1 MAATGSLAFLGA
13 ARYQG
18 NWDAARNDGTASN
31 GTTKYGTLLT
41 SNGYHSS
48 TSLTASAGD
57 YWQVSTAGSTNINGT
72 SSWTANDW
80 CVYSGS
86 AWIRLSFLDTMAS
99 VIVGD
104 ISEAIFHMGAS
115 NDKHIIFA
123 TGSQHSGS
131 NNFTFNYNNSSVLLT
146 GNMHVGDDKKIYFG
160 ATNDSFIHY
169 QNALDQLTISGSD
182 AETSLVLSG
191 SSVKVDGRL
200 KVTNTIEHDGD
211 TDTKITFGDDQ
222 ISITVGNV
230 TFGALTEASEDVISF
245 NSGVGDVDFKVY
257 KNSST
262 VPALNISGSDGVIH
276 SHYGVK
282 IDDDKDL
289 TFGKNAD
296 ASIRYRE
303 AVDDFLTISGS
314 ATGLALSGSKIVID
328 PGSVASGSAA
338 GPGSYLGVTATGQIV
353 LTSSVGGSGTGDIE
367 GVTAGNGL
375 TGGGTTGTVTL
386 NVGAGTGIDVGSDD
400 ISVDVS
406 DFMAN
411 GANNRVVTATGAD
424 AQNAEANLLFD
435 GNALMLT
442 GSLHVSGTGVTI
454 TAGEAQSAVLTMK
467 ADQGDDVLDSTTFTV
482 ADSGNLTISASQ
494 GLFLSGTSMFIDSPA
509 TISGD
514 LTVQGGDIIGPEDAH
529 FRVAS
534 DRNLHLE
541 LDKDNTGTLRHFY
554 IFNGAGQYVFNVRNT
569 GEVRLVE
576 DAKLGFGSNTDADCH
591 IVFRDAVDDLMT
603 ISGSAAGLVLSGS
616 KLIFDTD
623 TVESGSLAGPGS
635 YLGVTA
641 AGQVVLTAS
650 SGGSG
655 DITGVTAGNGL
666 TGGGDSGA
674 VTLTV
679 GAGTGIDVSSTAIAV
694 DVSDFMTN
702 GADNRV
708 VTATGTDA
716 MNAEAN
722 LTFDGNNL
730 ELAGDLSIT
739 GSVFISGSGITLT
752 AHEAGAAI
760 LTLKGDQGDQAADS
774 TTFTVVDGGNTT
786 IAAGGELIVSGS
798 GLTITA
804 AEAGNAVLT
813 LNADQGDDAADITT
827 ITHAAGGNVTV
838 ASGGDII
845 LDPAGG
851 EVTVDGNLIPNS
863 DSANALGADGTAWS
877 TLYVDNIDLNGQ
889 GRIDLDTDGDT
900 SLRSP
905 GDDVVKLEIG
915 ASDVMT
921 ISTAG
926 GLVYTG
932 SLHISG
938 GINVDGFSTGS
949 LDLGSAGSITQHS
962 RKGQVT
968 VTTNGSWT
976 ANSAIA
982 FTVISNKLK
991 QTDALTTSIAS
1002 SSVSINTGILPFAAN
1017 CQSGAS
1023 TITLVNFTG
1032 GTVGND
1038 SKVII
1043 NWAAL

>member
-1 MAATGSLAFLGA
+1 MPATGSLAFIGA

-48 TSLTASAGD
+48 TNLTAAAGD
-57 YWQVSTAGSTNINGT
+57 YWQVSTAGNTNINGT

-99 VIVGD
+99 VVIGD
-104 ISEAIFHMGAS
+104 LSESVFHMGVA

-160 ATNDSFIHY
+160 NADDSFIHY
-169 QNALDQLTISGSD
+169 R
-182 AETSLVLSG
+182 E
-191 SSVKVDGRL
+191 
-200 KVTNTIEHDGD
+200 
-211 TDTKITFGDDQ
+211 
-222 ISITVGNV
+222 SI
-230 TFGALTEASEDVISF
+230 
-245 NSGVGDVDFKVY
+245 
-257 KNSST
+257 
-262 VPALNISGSDGVIH
+262 
-276 SHYGVK
+276 
-282 IDDDKDL
+282 
-289 TFGKNAD
+289 
-296 ASIRYRE
+296 
-303 AVDDFLTISGS
+303 DDFLTISGS
-314 ATGLALSGSKIVID
+314 SAGLVLSGSKIVVD
-328 PGSVASGSAA
+328 PGSVASGSIA

-353 LTSSVGGSGTGDIE
+353 LTASSGGGSGDIE

-375 TGGGTTGTVTL
+375 TGGGATGTVTL

-411 GANNRVVTATGAD
+411 GANNRVVTATGTD

-454 TAGEAQSAVLTMK
+454 TAGEAQSAVLTLK

-494 GLFLSGTSMFIDSPA
+494 GIFLSGTSMFIDSPA

-514 LTVQGGDIIGPEDAH
+514 LTVQGGDIVGPESAN
-529 FRVAS
+529 FRLAS
-534 DRNLHLE
+534 DRSFNVE
-541 LDKDNTGTLRHFY
+541 LDKDNTGSDHSFFVL
-554 IFNGAGQYVFNVRNT
+554 NGAGNYVFRVKNT
-569 GEVRLVE
+569 GEIRVVE
-576 DAKLGFGSNTDADCH
+576 DQKLGFGTNTATDCH
-591 IVFRDAVDDLMT
+591 IVFRDSVDDMMI

-635 YLGVTA
+635 YLGVTS

-650 SGGSG
+650 SGGDG

-679 GAGTGIDVSSTAIAV
+679 GAGTGIDVSTNAIAV

-702 GADNRV
+702 GVNNRV
-708 VTATGTDA
+708 VTATGTDG
-716 MNAEAN
+716 MNAEAD

-730 ELAGDLSIT
+730 VLAGGLSVT
-739 GSVFISGSGITLT
+739 GSVHVSGSGITLT
-752 AHEAGAAI
+752 AMEAGAAV
-760 LTLKGDQGDQAADS
+760 LTLKGDQGDDAADS
-774 TTFTVVDGGNTT
+774 TTITVVDGGDTT
-786 IAAGGELIVSGS
+786 IAAGGTLTITGS
-798 GLTITA
+798 GLTIA
-804 AEAGNAVLT
+804 GAEAGNAVLT
-813 LNADQGDDAADITT
+813 LSADQGDDAADTT
-827 ITHAAGGNVTV
+827 TFTHAAAGDFTI

-845 LDPAGG
+845 LDPAGNNVLPG
-851 EVTVDGNLIPNS
+851 S
-863 DSANALGADGTAWS
+863 DSTDDLGGDGVAWKK
-877 TLYVDNIDLNGQ
+877 LYVDDIDLNGQ
-889 GRIDLDTDGDT
+889 GRIFLDEDGDT
-900 SLRSP
+900 SLRAV
-905 GDDVVKLEIG
+905 GDDVVVLEVSS
-915 ASDVMT
+915 ADVLT
-921 ISTAG
+921 VSSAG
-926 GLVYTG
+926 GFVMTG
-932 SLHISG
+932 SLHVSG
-938 GINVDGFSTGS
+938 GIFVNGFSTGS
-949 LDLGSAGSITQHS
+949 LDLGSGASITQHT

-968 VTTNGSWT
+968 LTTNGSLS
-976 ANSAIA
+976 AGSAIF
-982 FTVISNKLK
+982 FTLISN
-991 QTDALTTSIAS
+991 QIRQVDTVVASIAS
-1002 SSVSINTGILPFAAN
+1002 ASLGVNTGLLPFVTNVQNGACVVTIAN
-1017 CQSGAS
+1017 Q
-1023 TITLVNFTG
+1023 TG

-1038 SKVII
+1038 SKVTV
-1043 NWAAL
+1043 NWVAL

>member
-1 MAATGSLAFLGA
+1 MPATGSLAFIGA

-48 TSLTASAGD
+48 TNLTAAAGD
-57 YWQVSTAGSTNINGT
+57 YWQISTAGNTNINGT

-99 VIVGD
+99 VLIGD
-104 ISEAIFHMGAS
+104 LDSATFHMGVQ

-131 NNFTFNYNNSSVLLT
+131 KNLLYDYNNSNLIVT
-146 GNMHVGDDKKIYFG
+146 GNVYISDDKKLYFG
-160 ATNDSFIHY
+160 SNHDTFIEY
-169 QNALDQLTISGSD
+169 DENQDDFLVISGS
-182 AETSLVLSG
+182 SKGISLSG
-191 SSVKVDGRL
+191 SSIEAHGVL
-200 KVTNTIEHDGD
+200 KVAQFVERYGDSNTRIRLEDDEVRIEAGA
-211 TDTKITFGDDQ
+211 
-222 ISITVGNV
+222 V
-230 TFGALTEASEDVISF
+230 TFASFKETTQNIIKLNHSLT
-245 NSGVGDVDFKVY
+245 DVDLAVY
-257 KNSST
+257 KNSSAT
-262 VPALNISGSDGVIH
+262 PALFVSGSDGVIH

-303 AVDDFLTISGS
+303 SIDDFLAISGS
-314 ATGLALSGSKIVID
+314 AAGLVLSGSKIVID

-353 LTSSVGGSGTGDIE
+353 LTASSGGGSGTGDIE

-494 GLFLSGTSMFIDSPA
+494 GIFLSGTSMFIDSPA

-514 LTVQGGDIIGPEDAH
+514 LTVQGGDIIGPESAN
-529 FRVAS
+529 FRLAS
-534 DRNLHLE
+534 DRSFNVE
-541 LDKDNTGTLRHFY
+541 LDKDNTGTDHSFFVL
-554 IFNGAGQYVFNVRNT
+554 NGAGNYVFRVKNT
-569 GEVRLVE
+569 GEIRVVE
-576 DAKLGFGSNTDADCH
+576 DQKLGFGTNTATDCH
-591 IVFRDAVDDLMT
+591 IVFRDSVDDMMI

-635 YLGVTA
+635 YLGVTST
-641 AGQVVLTAS
+641 GQVVLTAS
-650 SGGSG
+650 SGGDG

-679 GAGTGIDVSSTAIAV
+679 GAGTGIDVSTNAIAV

-702 GADNRV
+702 GVNNRV
-708 VTATGTDA
+708 VTATGTDG
-716 MNAEAN
+716 MNAEAD

-730 ELAGDLSIT
+730 VLAGGLSVT
-739 GSVFISGSGITLT
+739 GSVHVSGSGITLT
-752 AHEAGAAI
+752 AMEAGAAV
-760 LTLKGDQGDQAADS
+760 LTLKGDQGDDAADS
-774 TTFTVVDGGNTT
+774 TTITVVDGGDTT
-786 IAAGGELIVSGS
+786 IAAGGTLTITGS
-798 GLTITA
+798 GLTIA
-804 AEAGNAVLT
+804 GAEAGNAVLT
-813 LNADQGDDAADITT
+813 LSADQGDDAADTT
-827 ITHAAGGNVTV
+827 TFTHAAAGDFTI

-845 LDPAGG
+845 LDPAGNNVLPG
-851 EVTVDGNLIPNS
+851 S
-863 DSANALGADGTAWS
+863 DSADDLGGDGVAWKK
-877 TLYVDNIDLNGQ
+877 LYVDDIDLNGQ
-889 GRIDLDTDGDT
+889 GRIDLDEDGDT
-900 SLRSP
+900 SLRAA
-905 GDDVVKLEIG
+905 GDDVVVLEVG
-915 ASDVMT
+915 SSDILTVSNTGGFVM
-921 ISTAG
+921 
-926 GLVYTG
+926 TG
-932 SLHISG
+932 SLHVSG
-938 GINVDGFSTGS
+938 GIFVNGFSTGS
-949 LDLGSAGSITQHS
+949 LDLGSGGSITQHT

-968 VTTNGSWT
+968 LTTNGSWT
-976 ANSAIA
+976 AGAAIF
-982 FTVISNKLK
+982 FTLISN
-991 QTDALTTSIAS
+991 QIRQVDTVVASIAS
-1002 SSVSINTGILPFAAN
+1002 ASAGVNTGLLPFVNNVQNGACVVTIAN
-1017 CQSGAS
+1017 Q
-1023 TITLVNFTG
+1023 TG

-1038 SKVII
+1038 SKVTV
-1043 NWAAL
+1043 NWVAL